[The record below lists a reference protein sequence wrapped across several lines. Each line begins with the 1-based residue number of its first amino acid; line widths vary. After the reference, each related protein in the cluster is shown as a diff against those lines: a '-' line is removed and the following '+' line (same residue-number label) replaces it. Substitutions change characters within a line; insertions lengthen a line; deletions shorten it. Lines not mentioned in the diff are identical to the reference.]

1 MKFNHIILLI
11 IIGLSIASCSND
23 SQKRKETL
31 EIFSIKL
38 DKDSVAIGNLTY
50 KDVKHYDQN
59 GYLFQQ
65 DFYNKFDELTGT
77 EYIDRNKME
86 RHSEYISADS
96 TLLSYYNL
104 VYEYDMLMLKSA
116 FDGGTDQFLRAEQYQ
131 YDHRGNRLEK
141 TILDEGGNISRVY
154 KFIYDKF
161 GNETGFSG
169 FDEKGQN
176 FLIETYKITEKD
188 KKNRWTEKWGYRD
201 NVPYTFY
208 KRKIEE

>member
-116 FDGGTDQFLRAEQYQ
+116 FDGGTDQFLRAEQYK

-169 FDEKGQN
+169 FDENGKN
-176 FLIETYKITEKD
+176 FLIETYKITAKD
-188 KKNRWTEKWGYRD
+188 KKDRWTEKWGYRE

-208 KRKIEE
+208 KRKIED

>member
-1 MKFNHIILLI
+1 MKLKHIILLI
-11 IIGLSIASCSND
+11 IIGLSIVSCSDD

-31 EIFSIKL
+31 EIFSIEL
-38 DKDSVAIGNLTY
+38 SKDSVAIGNLTY
-50 KDVKHYDQN
+50 KDVKHYDEN
-59 GYLFQQ
+59 GYLYQQ
-65 DFYNKFDELTGT
+65 DFYNKYDELTGT
-77 EYIDRNKME
+77 EYIDRNKKE
-86 RHSEYISADS
+86 KHSEYIATDS

-104 VYEYDMLMLKSA
+104 VYEYDLLMLKSA
-116 FDGGTDQFLRAEQYQ
+116 FDGGTDQFLRAEQYK

>member
-1 MKFNHIILLI
+1 MKLKHIILLI
-11 IIGLSIASCSND
+11 IIGLSIVSCGDD

-50 KDVKHYDQN
+50 KDVKHYDKN

-86 RHSEYISADS
+86 KHSEYISTDS

-104 VYEYDMLMLKSA
+104 VYEYDLLMLKSA
-116 FDGGTDQFLRAEQYQ
+116 FDGGTNQFLRAEQYK

-169 FDEKGQN
+169 FDENGQN

-188 KKNRWTEKWGYRD
+188 KKDRWTEKWGYRE

>member
-1 MKFNHIILLI
+1 MQFKYIMGFIALGLL
-11 IIGLSIASCSND
+11 IASCSSD
-23 SQKRKETL
+23 SKKRKETL
-31 EIFSIKL
+31 EIFSIEL

-50 KDVKHYDQN
+50 KDVKFYDKD
-59 GYLFQQ
+59 GFLYQQ
-65 DFYNKFDELTGT
+65 DFYNKFDEKQGS
-77 EYIDRNKME
+77 EFIDRNKSE
-86 RHSEYISADS
+86 KHSEYISADS

-104 VYEYDMLMLKSA
+104 VYEYDLLMLKSA
-116 FDGGTDQFLRAEQYQ
+116 FDGGSDQFLRAEQYK

-141 TILDEGGNISRVY
+141 TILDENGNINRVY

-169 FDEKGQN
+169 FDENGKN

-201 NVPYTFY
+201 NVPYTYY

>member
-1 MKFNHIILLI
+1 MTFKHIILLI
-11 IIGLSIASCSND
+11 IIGLCTLSCSDD
-23 SQKRKETL
+23 SKKRKEIL
-31 EIFSIKL
+31 EIFSIEL
-38 DKDSVAIGNLTY
+38 SKDSVAVGNLTY
-50 KDVKHYDQN
+50 KDIKYYDKD
-59 GYLFQQ
+59 GYLYQQ

-77 EYIDRNKME
+77 EYIDRNKKE
-86 RHSEYISADS
+86 KHSEYFSTDS

-104 VYEYDMLMLKSA
+104 VYEYDLLKLKSA
-116 FDGGTDQFLRAEQYQ
+116 FDGKSDAFLRAEQYK

-141 TILDEGGNISRVY
+141 TILDENGQINRVY

-169 FDEKGQN
+169 FDQDGKN

-188 KKNRWTEKWGYRD
+188 DQNRWTEKWGYRD

-208 KRKIEE
+208 KRQIEE